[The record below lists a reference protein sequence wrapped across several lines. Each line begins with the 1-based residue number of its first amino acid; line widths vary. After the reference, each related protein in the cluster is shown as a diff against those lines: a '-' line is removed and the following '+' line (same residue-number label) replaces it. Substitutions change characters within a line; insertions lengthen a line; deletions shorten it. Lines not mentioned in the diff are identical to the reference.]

1 MSTELFI
8 FYKVVSSFRSKD
20 PSMWNLQN
28 LCPESGRDPAVKLE
42 VKTGPLRL
50 DKRTVV
56 ELVAN

>member
-1 MSTELFI
+1 
-8 FYKVVSSFRSKD
+8 
-20 PSMWNLQN
+20 MWNLQN